1 MPKNFA
7 PKTPLYF
14 GKKYTQGLPTESSR
28 YFGEMYVKELRTE
41 NTNLFL
47 RKLLKFQETFPEKFL
62 VSGFGADAPTHFA
75 PKSTALP
82 CFFILRLVSLIENF
96 PFDDSGGNGGI
107 KRLRSLSHRYYYA
120 ATANISYA
128 V

>member
-14 GKKYTQGLPTESSR
+14 GKKYTQELPTESPR
-28 YFGEMYVKELRTE
+28 YFGEMYVKKLRTE

-62 VSGFGADAPTHFA
+62 VSGFGADAPTFNA
-75 PKSTALP
+75 PKKHGITVLFYSTP
-82 CFFILRLVSLIENF
+82 CIA
-96 PFDDSGGNGGI
+96 
-107 KRLRSLSHRYYYA
+107 Y
-120 ATANISYA
+120 
-128 V
+128 